1 MSTHQ
6 EQMPLDA
13 APRRR
18 LSRVDRHRQLLEVA
32 WRMVREEG
40 SEALTL
46 ARLADQAG
54 VTKPIV
60 YNHFITRSGL
70 LAALYQDFD
79 VRQTALIEAAID
91 ASEPDLQSRAQVIA
105 SSFVECVLLQGREIP
120 GVIAA
125 LSGSPE
131 LDCIKRECE
140 RSFLDKCR
148 SVLEP
153 FAGTGR
159 LSQASLR
166 AMLGAA
172 EALSDAA
179 ANGEISAQEAKRE
192 LFVTIVSMVERAAE
206 ISSS

>member
-1 MSTHQ
+1 MSTH
-6 EQMPLDA
+6 EENTRPDA

-18 LSRVDRHRQLLEVA
+18 LSHFDRHRQLLEVA
-32 WRMVREEG
+32 WRMVRDEG

-91 ASEPDLQSRAQVIA
+91 ASEPDLQSRAQVTA

-131 LDCIKRECE
+131 LERIKRECE
-140 RSFLDKCR
+140 RNFLDKCR

-179 ANGEISAQEAKRE
+179 ANGEISAEEAKQE
-192 LFVTIVSMVERAAE
+192 LFVTIVAMVERAADL
-206 ISSS
+206 SSS

>member
-1 MSTHQ
+1 MSTH
-6 EQMPLDA
+6 EENGRPGA

-18 LSRVDRHRQLLEVA
+18 LSRADRQRQLLEVA

-46 ARLADQAG
+46 GRLAEQAG

-79 VRQTALIEAAID
+79 VRQTALIGAAID
-91 ASEPDLQSRAQVIA
+91 ASEPDLESRAQVIA
-105 SSFVECVLLQGREIP
+105 GSFVDCVLLQGRDIP
-120 GVIAA
+120 GVSAA
-125 LSGSPE
+125 LSGTPE
-131 LDCIKRECE
+131 LESIKRECE
-140 RSFLDKCR
+140 RSFLEKCR

-179 ANGEISAQEAKRE
+179 ANAEVSAEEAKRE
-192 LFVTIVSMVERAAE
+192 LFLTIVAMVERAAGNA
-206 ISSS
+206 SN

>member
-1 MSTHQ
+1 MSSTDEHSQ
-6 EQMPLDA
+6 PSA

-18 LSRVDRHRQLLEVA
+18 LSRADRQRQLLDVA
-32 WRMVREEG
+32 WRLVREEG

-46 ARLADQAG
+46 ARLAEQAG

-60 YNHFITRSGL
+60 YDHFITRSGL

-79 VRQTALIEAAID
+79 GRQTALMDAALQ
-91 ASEPDLQSRAQVIA
+91 ASEPTLESRAQVIA

-120 GVIAA
+120 GVSAA
-125 LSGSPE
+125 LSSTPE
-131 LDCIKRECE
+131 LERIKREYE
-140 RSFLDKCR
+140 GAFLDKCR
-148 SVLEP
+148 VVLEP

-159 LSQASLR
+159 LSQARLR

-179 ANGEISAQEAKRE
+179 ANGEISADEAKHE
-192 LFVTIVSMVERAAE
+192 LFECIVSMVERAE
-206 ISSS
+206 ITPG

>member
-1 MSTHQ
+1 MSST
-6 EQMPLDA
+6 EENSSSSA

-18 LSRVDRHRQLLEVA
+18 LARADRQRQLLDVA
-32 WRMVREEG
+32 WRLVREEG

-46 ARLADQAG
+46 ARLAEQAG

-60 YNHFITRSGL
+60 YDHFITRSGL

-79 VRQTALIEAAID
+79 ARQTALMDAALE
-91 ASEPDLQSRAQVIA
+91 ASEPILESRSQVIA
-105 SSFVECVLLQGREIP
+105 DAFVECVLLQGREIP
-120 GVIAA
+120 GVSAA
-125 LSGSPE
+125 LSSSPE
-131 LDCIKRECE
+131 LELIKREYE
-140 RSFLDKCR
+140 RIFLDKCR

-153 FAGTGR
+153 FAGNGR

-179 ANGEISAQEAKRE
+179 ANGDISADEAKQE
-192 LFVTIVSMVERAAE
+192 LFVTIVAMVERAAGN
-206 ISSS
+206 SSS